1 VIDVLDRQVEFVL
14 VSVTRAWPQAG
25 CSTAMATTAASIS
38 GATRFLRFGLALVI
52 SASANSP
59 PRS

>member
-1 VIDVLDRQVEFVL
+1 MPRRRNSLAAR
-14 VSVTRAWPQAG
+14 SCPQLG
-25 CSTAMATTAASIS
+25 CSSANATTAASTS
-38 GATRFLRFGLALVI
+38 GATRFLRLGFEREI

>member
-1 VIDVLDRQVEFVL
+1 LLDGHRDDGRL
-14 VSVTRAWPQAG
+14 DLRR
-25 CSTAMATTAASIS
+25 C
-38 GATRFLRFGLALVI
+38 ATRFLRFGLAFVI

>member
-1 VIDVLDRQVEFVL
+1 MPLWRNSL
-14 VSVTRAWPQAG
+14 ATRAWPQAG
-25 CSTAMATTAASIS
+25 CSTAMARTAASIS
-38 GATRFLRFGLALVI
+38 GATRFFRFGLAFVI